1 MTQQQIATEIGI
13 GRQRVIKLLNEAR
26 KRGLVTVQINSPLT
40 ENVELAEQ
48 MTERWSLLSAEV
60 CLSNATDEYQLANQ
74 LGAAAGNAILPLLC
88 NDMTIGLGWGI
99 TLKEM
104 VAQLKKYPLDDV
116 FVVSLLG
123 SLTRRSTIDRF
134 EAATALAA
142 KLDAECLYLPAPIVC
157 DSEQTRELLMTQS
170 LFQDIHQRALN
181 ADIAIVS
188 IGGVDGSTIREAEMV
203 TDEEYQ
209 SVLAQGAI
217 GNFLG
222 YFIDTKAQLMDHPVN
237 QRVIGISGEVFKRIP
252 RRVMVSGGESKVKAL
267 RAVLEQG
274 LVTDL
279 FVDVATAKA
288 LLSG

>member
-74 LGAAAGNAILPLLC
+74 LGAAAGNAILPLLR

-142 KLDAECLYLPAPIVC
+142 KLDAPIVC

-181 ADIAIVS
+181 ADIAI
-188 IGGVDGSTIREAEMV
+188 
-203 TDEEYQ
+203 
-209 SVLAQGAI
+209 I

-222 YFIDTKAQLMDHPVN
+222 YFIDTKAQLVDHPVN